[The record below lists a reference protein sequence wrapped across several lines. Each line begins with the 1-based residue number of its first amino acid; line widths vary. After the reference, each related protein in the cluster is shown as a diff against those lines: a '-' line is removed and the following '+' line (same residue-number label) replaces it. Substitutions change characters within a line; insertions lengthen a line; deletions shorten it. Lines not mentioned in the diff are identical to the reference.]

1 MFRFD
6 KTGRHVTDLPGL
18 WSEEDCEIT
27 ASQYS
32 DPSITTGQ
40 HTNGPARMFIRLC
53 RDNSPWV
60 ATQMYSTHKVRS
72 LWVESGINAF
82 LAPDHP

>member
-6 KTGRHVTDLPGL
+6 KTGRHITHLPGL

-27 ASQYS
+27 ATNYAH
-32 DPSITTGQ
+32 PSITTGQ
-40 HTNGPARMFIRLC
+40 HTNGPQTIFIREC
-53 RDNSPWV
+53 KEGSPWIK
-60 ATQMYSTHKVRS
+60 TDLRHNHKVVL

-82 LAPDHP
+82 LAADHP